1 LKLGLQD
8 MDWEFGWQ
16 VQWLE
21 RNDPPRLHYNDKN
34 LVIVISMDIV

>member
-21 RNDPPRLHYNDKN
+21 GMILQDTL
-34 LVIVISMDIV
+34 